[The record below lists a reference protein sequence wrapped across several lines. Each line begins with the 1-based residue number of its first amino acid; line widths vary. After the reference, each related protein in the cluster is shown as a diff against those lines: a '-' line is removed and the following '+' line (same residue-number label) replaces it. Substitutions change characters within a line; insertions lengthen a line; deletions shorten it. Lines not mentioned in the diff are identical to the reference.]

1 MTRLYKYFFRGLITV
16 LPLALTLY
24 LLYIFLAWTE
34 AVALTFL
41 RPFIGGFY
49 VPGMGLALGILG
61 ILAIGYLV
69 SKERVQRVLVL
80 LEMPFTNLP
89 VVKSIY
95 SSLKSFAD
103 YFSPSSKN
111 TAQQVVVLR
120 VPGQQLELVGLVT
133 RRSMEGLPE
142 GFTQEN
148 RVAVYLPMGYMIG
161 GYTVFVPQEW
171 VQPIDMSVEEAMRSS
186 LIAWM
191 ARAETNNRPAA
202 PVAPSLPATRRAARP
217 EPGPSMP
224 IIEFTLAPGCPYIE
238 VNQLLKAT
246 GVCDSGGAGKMLVA
260 DGLVQVGG
268 VPETRKTAKIRAGQ
282 IVTCGDARIVVRA
295 AEAGDEPA

>member
-16 LPLALTLY
+16 LPLALTIY

-69 SKERVQRVLVL
+69 SKQRVQRFLTVV
-80 LEMPFTNLP
+80 EMPFTNLP

-120 VPGQQLELVGLVT
+120 IPGQQLELVGLVT

-142 GFTQEN
+142 GFTQGD

-161 GYTVFVPQEW
+161 GYTVFVPQDW
-171 VQPIDMSVEEAMRSS
+171 VQPIQMSVEEAMRSS

-191 ARAETNNRPAA
+191 ARAESNHRPAA
-202 PVAPSLPATRRAARP
+202 PAAPDAPDSVAPD
-217 EPGPSMP
+217 
-224 IIEFTLAPGCPYIE
+224 LAPSASAPSASAPSASAPSASAPSASAPSD
-238 VNQLLKAT
+238 LPPSDLPPAPPR
-246 GVCDSGGAGKMLVA
+246 SGGPV
-260 DGLVQVGG
+260 
-268 VPETRKTAKIRAGQ
+268 
-282 IVTCGDARIVVRA
+282 
-295 AEAGDEPA
+295 

>member
-16 LPLALTLY
+16 LPLALTIY

-69 SKERVQRVLVL
+69 SKQRVQRFLTVV
-80 LEMPFTNLP
+80 EMPFTNLP

-111 TAQQVVVLR
+111 TAQQVVILR
-120 VPGQQLELVGLVT
+120 LPGQQLELVGLVT

-142 GFTQEN
+142 GFTQGD

-161 GYTVFVPQEW
+161 GYTVFVPQDW

-191 ARAETNNRPAA
+191 ARAEHPRPAA
-202 PVAPSLPATRRAARP
+202 PTVVEPTVAPDAAEAPAAGMPEAGTPEAGTPATRTP
-217 EPGPSMP
+217 
-224 IIEFTLAPGCPYIE
+224 
-238 VNQLLKAT
+238 
-246 GVCDSGGAGKMLVA
+246 
-260 DGLVQVGG
+260 
-268 VPETRKTAKIRAGQ
+268 
-282 IVTCGDARIVVRA
+282 
-295 AEAGDEPA
+295 EAGTPAAGMPEAGMPAAGMPAADAPPAGGPR

>member
-16 LPLALTLY
+16 LPLALTIY

-49 VPGMGLALGILG
+49 FPGLGLLLGILG

-69 SKERVQRVLVL
+69 SKERVKRVMAL

-103 YFSPSSKN
+103 YFSPSSKA
-111 TAQQVVVLR
+111 TAQQVVILR
-120 VPGQQLELVGLVT
+120 IPGQQLELVGLVT
-133 RRSMEGLPE
+133 RRNLEGLPE
-142 GFTQEN
+142 GFTQGD

-161 GYTVFVPQEW
+161 GLYRVRAAGMGAADPDVGRGSHALVADCLDGARRNPQ
-171 VQPIDMSVEEAMRSS
+171 
-186 LIAWM
+186 
-191 ARAETNNRPAA
+191 RPPRGAG
-202 PVAPSLPATRRAARP
+202 RRAAHAPRTAGPARWRQRSRRP
-217 EPGPSMP
+217 GLNHPIPIQRPS
-224 IIEFTLAPGCPYIE
+224 APCPSS
-238 VNQLLKAT
+238 NSRLPKAAPLLKSTSCSRPPASAT
-246 GVCDSGGAGKMLVA
+246 AA
-260 DGLVQVGG
+260 A
-268 VPETRKTAKIRAGQ
+268 P
-282 IVTCGDARIVVRA
+282 ARCWWPKA
-295 AEAGDEPA
+295 T

>member
-16 LPLALTLY
+16 LPLALTIY

-49 VPGMGLALGILG
+49 FPGLGLLLGILG

-69 SKERVQRVLVL
+69 SKERVKRVMAL

-103 YFSPSSKN
+103 YFSPSSKA
-111 TAQQVVVLR
+111 TAQQVVILR

-133 RRSMEGLPE
+133 RRNLEGLPE
-142 GFTQEN
+142 GFTQGD

-171 VQPIDMSVEEAMRSS
+171 VQPIQMSVEEAMRSS

-191 ARAETNNRPAA
+191 ARAETPSGR
-202 PVAPSLPATRRAARP
+202 PVAPADVPPVPPAPPAPPAGGNV
-217 EPGPSMP
+217 PG
-224 IIEFTLAPGCPYIE
+224 
-238 VNQLLKAT
+238 
-246 GVCDSGGAGKMLVA
+246 
-260 DGLVQVGG
+260 
-268 VPETRKTAKIRAGQ
+268 GQ
-282 IVTCGDARIVVRA
+282 A
-295 AEAGDEPA
+295 

>member
-16 LPLALTLY
+16 LPLALTIY
-24 LLYIFLAWTE
+24 LLYLFLAWTE
-34 AVALTFL
+34 GVALTFL

-69 SKERVQRVLVL
+69 SKQRVQRFLTLV
-80 LEMPFTNLP
+80 EMPFTNLP

-120 VPGQQLELVGLVT
+120 IPGQQLELVGLVT
-133 RRSMEGLPE
+133 RRGTDGLPE
-142 GFTQEN
+142 GFTQGD

-171 VQPIDMSVEEAMRSS
+171 VQPIQMSVEEAMRSS

-191 ARAETNNRPAA
+191 ARAETGGIRPMPAA
-202 PVAPSLPATRRAARP
+202 SPDASADTPVAQPVTQPVAQPAAQT
-217 EPGPSMP
+217 
-224 IIEFTLAPGCPYIE
+224 
-238 VNQLLKAT
+238 
-246 GVCDSGGAGKMLVA
+246 
-260 DGLVQVGG
+260 
-268 VPETRKTAKIRAGQ
+268 AGQ
-282 IVTCGDARIVVRA
+282 SA
-295 AEAGDEPA
+295 APSADQPAAAGNPANPVPPRPPGNGPA